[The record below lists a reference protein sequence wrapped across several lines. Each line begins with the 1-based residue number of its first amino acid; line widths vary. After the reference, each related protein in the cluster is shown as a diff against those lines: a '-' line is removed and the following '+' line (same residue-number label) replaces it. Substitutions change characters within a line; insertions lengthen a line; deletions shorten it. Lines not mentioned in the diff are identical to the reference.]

1 MSKNMK
7 ILDRRVRAGVV
18 APAAVVAGILVGPAS
33 AVAIV
38 LYAVGAIML
47 ATSSVGYCPLY
58 TIIGHGSH
66 RRPTATH

>member
-7 ILDRRVRAGVV
+7 ILDRRVRAVVV

-33 AVAIV
+33 GVAIV

-47 ATSSVGYCPLY
+47 ATSSVGFCPLY
-58 TIIGHGSH
+58 TIVGRSSH
-66 RRPTATH
+66 RRPSPTH